1 MSIFHPYDKH
11 MYNKQYLILLCFLNA
26 LNFAACQKASPFIQ
40 AEGTNIETR
49 IKPPSGFE
57 RVAAVPGSF
66 AAYLRKITLKPAG
79 AGVFLYNGLPKL
91 NQVHVAVMDIDVG
104 NRDLQQCAD
113 AVMRLR
119 ADYLFA
125 QKRFADIHFNFTNG
139 FNCSYSKWREG
150 YRVKVSG
157 NQVSWYKKGAVD
169 GTYKTFRSYL
179 DMVYSYAGTLSLEK
193 ELKPIKYNEMN
204 IGDVLIR
211 GGSPGHAVIVVDM
224 AQNPKTGEKLFL
236 LAQSYMPA
244 QDIHILQNPN
254 DPKLSPWY
262 STNSSGEAVL
272 TPEWDFVKGNLRR
285 F

>member
-1 MSIFHPYDKH
+1 
-11 MYNKQYLILLCFLNA
+11 MYKKQYLIFLCCLSA
-26 LNFAACQKASPFIQ
+26 LNFAACQKVSPFIQ
-40 AEGTNIETR
+40 AEGTSVETR

-57 RVAAVPGSF
+57 RTAAPLGSF
-66 AAYLRKITLKPAG
+66 AAYLRKIPLKPAS
-79 AGVFLYNGLPKL
+79 AGVFFYNGLPKL

-104 NRDLQQCAD
+104 TRDLQQCAD

-119 ADYLFA
+119 AEYLFA
-125 QKRFADIHFNFTNG
+125 QKRYTEIHFNFTNG
-139 FNCSYSKWREG
+139 FNCTYPKWREG

-193 ELKPIKYNEMN
+193 ELKPTKYSEMN

-262 STNSSGEAVL
+262 SANTTGEAVL
-272 TPEWDFVKGNLRR
+272 TPEWGFVKGNLRR

>member
-1 MSIFHPYDKH
+1 MSNFQSHNRH
-11 MYNKQYLILLCFLNA
+11 MYTKQYLILLCCLSA
-26 LNFAACQKASPFIQ
+26 LNFAACQKNSPFIQ

-49 IKPPSGFE
+49 IKPPVGFE
-57 RVAAVPGSF
+57 RVAAAPGSF

-79 AGVFLYNGLPKL
+79 TGVLLYNGLPKL

-125 QKRFADIHFNFTNG
+125 QKRYADIHFNFTNG
-139 FNCSYSKWREG
+139 FNCNYSKWREG

-157 NQVSWYKKGAVD
+157 NQVSWYKKGVVD
-169 GTYKTFRSYL
+169 GTYKTFRNYL

-193 ELKPIKYNEMN
+193 ELKPVKYNEMT

>member
-1 MSIFHPYDKH
+1 MCK
-11 MYNKQYLILLCFLNA
+11 KQYFILLCFLNA
-26 LNFAACQKASPFIQ
+26 LNFAACQKNSPFIQ

-49 IKPPSGFE
+49 IKSPSGFE
-57 RVAAVPGSF
+57 RVVAAPGSF

-79 AGVFLYNGLPKL
+79 AGVFLFNGLPKV

-125 QKRFADIHFNFTNG
+125 QKRYTDIHFNFTNG

-193 ELKPIKYNEMN
+193 ELKPVKYNEMN

-262 STNSSGEAVL
+262 STNSNGEAVL

>member
-1 MSIFHPYDKH
+1 MSIFRTYNQH
-11 MYNKQYLILLCFLNA
+11 MYKKKHLVLLCCLSAF
-26 LNFAACQKASPFIQ
+26 NFAACQKASPFIQ

-49 IKPPSGFE
+49 VKLPNGFE
-57 RVAAVPGSF
+57 RVVAPAGSF
-66 AAYLRKITLKPAG
+66 AAYLRKVALKPAG
-79 AGVFLYNGLPKL
+79 SGVFLFNGLPKL
-91 NQVHVAVMDIDVG
+91 AQVHVAVMDIDVG
-104 NRDLQQCAD
+104 TRDLQQCAD

-119 ADYLFA
+119 AEYLYA
-125 QKRFADIHFNFTNG
+125 QKRYADIHFNFTNG
-139 FNCSYSKWREG
+139 FNCTYSKWREG
-150 YRVKVSG
+150 YRIKVSG

-193 ELKPIKYNEMN
+193 ELKPIKYSEMN

-224 AQNPKTGEKLFL
+224 AQNAKTGEKLFL

-262 STNSSGEAVL
+262 STNSGGEAVL

>member
-1 MSIFHPYDKH
+1 
-11 MYNKQYLILLCFLNA
+11 MYKKTYLILLCCLSG
-26 LNFAACQKASPFIQ
+26 LNFAACQKNSAFIQ
-40 AEGTNIETR
+40 AEGTNVETR
-49 IKPPSGFE
+49 IKTPTGFE
-57 RVAAVPGSF
+57 RVAASPGSF
-66 AAYLRKITLKPAG
+66 PAFLRKINLKPTG

-125 QKRFADIHFNFTNG
+125 QKRYTEIHFNFTNG
-139 FNCSYSKWREG
+139 FNCTYSKWREG

-193 ELKPIKYNEMN
+193 ELKPVKYNEMT

-262 STNSSGEAVL
+262 STNTSGEAVL
-272 TPEWDFVKGNLRR
+272 TPEWDFVKANLRR

>member
-1 MSIFHPYDKH
+1 MSSFQSHNRH
-11 MYNKQYLILLCFLNA
+11 MYTKQYLILLCCLSA
-26 LNFAACQKASPFIQ
+26 LNFAACQKNSAFIQ

-49 IKPPSGFE
+49 IKLPVGFE
-57 RVAAVPGSF
+57 RVAATPGSF

-79 AGVFLYNGLPKL
+79 TGVLLYNGLPKL

-125 QKRFADIHFNFTNG
+125 QKRYTDIHFNFTNG

-157 NQVSWYKKGAVD
+157 NQVSWYKKGVVD

-193 ELKPIKYNEMN
+193 ELKPVKYNEMT

-254 DPKLSPWY
+254 DSKLSPWY

-272 TPEWDFVKGNLRR
+272 TPEWDFVKGDLRR